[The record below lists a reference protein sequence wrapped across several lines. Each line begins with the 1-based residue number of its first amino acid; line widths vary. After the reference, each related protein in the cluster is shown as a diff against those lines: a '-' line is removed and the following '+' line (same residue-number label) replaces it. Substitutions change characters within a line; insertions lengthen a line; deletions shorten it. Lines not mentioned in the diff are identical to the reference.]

1 MNHDRYDDGYI
12 RAILADVK
20 SVAVV
25 GASVN
30 PARASNIVVKYL
42 LGKKYRVYPVNPVY
56 AGQKILGQLCYASLA
71 DLPEP
76 VDAVDIFR
84 RPDAVPAL
92 VEEALALKPRPK
104 VIWMQLAIRDDA
116 VAARAEAEGVKVVM
130 NRCMKIEYGRLS
142 GEISWFGVNTQVV
155 SSRRPVLADLPQ
167 NLDLGEGN

>member
-1 MNHDRYDDGYI
+1 MNHDRYDDSYI
-12 RAILADVK
+12 RAILAGVK

-25 GASVN
+25 GASTN

-56 AGQKILGQLCYASLA
+56 AGQKILGQTCYPSLA

-84 RPDAVPAL
+84 RIDAVPEV
-92 VEEALALKPRPK
+92 VEEALRQVPKPK
-104 VIWMQLAIRDDA
+104 VIWLQLTLRDDA
-116 VAARAEAEGVKVVM
+116 IAARAEAEGVKVVM

-142 GEISWFGVNTQVV
+142 GEIAWFGVNTNLVTN
-155 SSRRPVLADLPQ
+155 RRPILSDLPQ
-167 NLDLGEGN
+167 NLDLGEGG

>member
-1 MNHDRYDDGYI
+1 MNHDRYGDDYI
-12 RAILADVK
+12 RAVLSGVK

-25 GASVN
+25 GASTN

-42 LGKKYRVYPVNPVY
+42 LGKKYRTYPVNPVY
-56 AGQKILGQLCYASLA
+56 AGQKILGQMCYASLA

-92 VEEALALKPRPK
+92 VEEALQQVPKPK
-104 VIWMQLAIRDDA
+104 VIWMQLAVRDDA
-116 VAARAEAEGVKVVM
+116 SAARAEAEGVKVVM

-142 GEISWFGVNTQVV
+142 GEIAWFGVNTQLIT
-155 SSRRPVLADLPQ
+155 SRKPILGDLTQ
-167 NLDLGEGN
+167 SLDLGERG

>member
-1 MNHDRYDDGYI
+1 MNHDRYNDAYI
-12 RAILADVK
+12 RAILSGVK

-25 GASVN
+25 GASTN

-56 AGQKILGQLCYASLA
+56 ADQKILGQTCYPSLA

-84 RPDAVPAL
+84 RIDAVPEV
-92 VEEALALKPRPK
+92 VEQALKQVPKPK
-104 VIWMQLAIRDDA
+104 VIWLQLTLRDDA
-116 VAARAEAEGVKVVM
+116 LAARIEAEGVKVVM

-142 GEISWFGVNTQVV
+142 GEISWFGVNTNLVTN
-155 SSRRPVLADLPQ
+155 RRPVLADLPQ
-167 NLDLGEGN
+167 NLDLGEGG